1 LYRAQVYTYMET
13 KNRGLAKK
21 ALDALVSIEPN
32 MVAPF
37 VQKGVKPELQKLAM
51 GALADAGLAPRPQ
64 MKMRQKL

>member
-1 LYRAQVYTYMET
+1 
-13 KNRGLAKK
+13 
-21 ALDALVSIEPN
+21 